1 MAEVKGPTLLASAP
15 GMHSLQKLPG
25 GSVLE
30 VMAPSFGA
38 ARFAARGETPSSNSG
53 MARQDVLAVRLVENL
68 RRWR

>member
-1 MAEVKGPTLLASAP
+1 MAEVKGPTLLASTP

-30 VMAPSFGA
+30 VMAPSVGA
-38 ARFAARGETPSSNSG
+38 ARLAHVARLLARTARRSRQEVLAAR
-53 MARQDVLAVRLVENL
+53 LAGNL

>member
-38 ARFAARGETPSSNSG
+38 ARLRHAARLLERTAGW
-53 MARQDVLAVRLVENL
+53 ARQDVLAVRLVENL